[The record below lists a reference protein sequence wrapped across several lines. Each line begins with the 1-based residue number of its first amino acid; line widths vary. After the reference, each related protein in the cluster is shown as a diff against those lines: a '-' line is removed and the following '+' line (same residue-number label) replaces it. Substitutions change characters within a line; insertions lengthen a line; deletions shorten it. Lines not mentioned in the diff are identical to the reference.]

1 MHFGGKRPTAAG
13 ATAMAAAVIGGLLGG
28 APAAAAAPVDHGSP
42 GASTPERDSSDGV
55 PPVWP
60 RPQSLR
66 AHGPELAL
74 GDEATLIAD
83 GDADPYALDA
93 LRGLL
98 HDAGVRTVNEATPGG
113 KAPTRGLVVQ
123 VGGRGAAGAL
133 RALRAPERG
142 DLPSGGYLLA
152 TGPVEGRPTIALS
165 GVGPDGLFHA
175 VQTLRQLLVKREG
188 KGSAVAG
195 VTVRDWPGTA
205 VRGTTEGF
213 YGSPWSHRDRLA
225 QLDFMGRTKQNRY
238 LYAPGDD
245 PFRQARWRD
254 PYPAERREEFRD
266 LATRARA
273 NHVTL
278 GWAVSPGQEM
288 CFSSSKDLKAL
299 LRKVDAMWALGVRS
313 FQLQFQDVSYSEW
326 HCDAD
331 ADTFGSGPEAAA
343 AAQAKVAN
351 ALARHLAGRYPGSAP
366 LSLMPTEYFQDG
378 DTEFRRALS
387 GALDDGVD
395 VAWTGVGVVPRTIT
409 GGELAGARSAFGH
422 RLVTM
427 DNYPVNDWAQDR
439 IFLGPYTGRDPAVA
453 TQSAALLANAMEQP
467 TASRIPLFTAAD
479 FAWNPRGYR
488 PRSPGRR
495 PSTTSRAPTPRPAP
509 PCAPSPGTTPPRRS
523 AATSPRICARSSTRS
538 GRPWPVRTWGG
549 WSGPGTGC
557 ATPSGPCAT
566 PPSGCPARWATM
578 CGPGSTSSAGTA
590 TRASGPW
597 TCSPP
602 RHVATERR
610 PGKPGSR
617 WRRCARRSGT
627 AGSRSVRASSIPSSP
642 RP

>member
-1 MHFGGKRPTAAG
+1 M
-13 ATAMAAAVIGGLLGG
+13 
-28 APAAAAAPVDHGSP
+28 DHGSP
-42 GASTPERDSSDGV
+42 GASTPERDSSDGI

-113 KAPTRGLVVQ
+113 KAPTRGLVVR

-175 VQTLRQLLVKREG
+175 VQTLRQLLVKPEG

-245 PFRQARWRD
+245 PYRQARWRD
-254 PYPAERREEFRD
+254 PYPAERREEFRE

-278 GWAVSPGQEM
+278 GWAVSP
-288 CFSSSKDLKAL
+288 
-299 LRKVDAMWALGVRS
+299 
-313 FQLQFQDVSYSEW
+313 
-326 HCDAD
+326 
-331 ADTFGSGPEAAA
+331 
-343 AAQAKVAN
+343 
-351 ALARHLAGRYPGSAP
+351 ARRCASRP
-366 LSLMPTEYFQDG
+366 
-378 DTEFRRALS
+378 RRTS
-387 GALDDGVD
+387 
-395 VAWTGVGVVPRTIT
+395 RRCC
-409 GGELAGARSAFGH
+409 ARS
-422 RLVTM
+422 T
-427 DNYPVNDWAQDR
+427 PC
-439 IFLGPYTGRDPAVA
+439 GR
-453 TQSAALLANAMEQP
+453 S
-467 TASRIPLFTAAD
+467 
-479 FAWNPRGYR
+479 G
-488 PRSPGRR
+488 
-495 PSTTSRAPTPRPAP
+495 
-509 PCAPSPGTTPPRRS
+509 CAPSSCSSRTS
-523 AATSPRICARSSTRS
+523 ATAS
-538 GRPWPVRTWGG
+538 
-549 WSGPGTGC
+549 
-557 ATPSGPCAT
+557 
-566 PPSGCPARWATM
+566 
-578 CGPGSTSSAGTA
+578 GTA
-590 TRASGPW
+590 TPTPTPSAP
-597 TCSPP
+597 
-602 RHVATERR
+602 ARR
-610 PGKPGSR
+610 PPPPHRPR
-617 WRRCARRSGT
+617 WQAPSPAIWPAATPARPRC
-627 AGSRSVRASSIPSSP
+627 P
-642 RP
+642 